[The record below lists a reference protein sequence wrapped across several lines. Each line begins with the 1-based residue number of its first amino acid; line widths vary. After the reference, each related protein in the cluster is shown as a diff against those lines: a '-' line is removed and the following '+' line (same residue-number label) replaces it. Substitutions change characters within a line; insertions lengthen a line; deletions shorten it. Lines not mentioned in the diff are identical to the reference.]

1 MKRLTAA
8 SSSPVLP
15 ATRRLERLPAAVAVY
30 SILTILIL
38 AGLNLPGARD
48 YVGVDND
55 DVMRLVQVRDFL
67 GGQSWFDLM
76 QYRLGLPGGTLMH
89 WSRIIDLPIAA
100 LIKVFSLILPSE
112 RAEALA
118 LLVWPF
124 FLVIPLM
131 TAIAVAARRI
141 GDRVVMHI
149 ALMLAAVFVVTANR
163 FLPGAIDHHN
173 VQLVLVATIA
183 ACLLDPARRAGSF
196 ALAGFASALAIA
208 IGAETTPLVAVVCIV
223 VALLWALE
231 GTRSRTAARAFS
243 LSLLLSISA
252 LFLATVPSEHY
263 RLVTCDSL
271 SIGYY
276 AIIAAG
282 AAALFVATFLPDRL
296 GLAGRSAALV
306 IIGALVLL
314 SALAVAPQCLQN
326 PLNELD
332 PLLQTMWLDGVLEAQ
347 SFWRWLEVEP
357 ASFGGFYAVPVFALA
372 VCLFRVIRGDD
383 VRSHAI
389 LFGLLL
395 ISFVIAL
402 IQVRGAAFANL
413 LAILPVALLIAD
425 LRRNS
430 NAEPDNIGAGFFFVV
445 VTLLSVPSVW
455 ILSGVFIVEG
465 TMGISNR
472 MRSLVAAGPASG
484 TDAGAACETLQSLAQ
499 LNDLPAGTVVAPSD
513 YGADILRITPHRV
526 LSGPYHRNQGGM
538 LTELHIGLAE
548 PAEAAAFLRGSE
560 STIIAFCPTNIQ
572 TEKIAKMKPDGLYA
586 ALEAGRIPDYL
597 QPLPQDPQSGLTIYR
612 VVLP

>member
-1 MKRLTAA
+1 MTAA
-8 SSSPVLP
+8 SSSSVLP
-15 ATRRLERLPAAVAVY
+15 ARRRLQRLPAAVAFY

-131 TAIAVAARRI
+131 TAIAVAARRL
-141 GDRVVMHI
+141 GDAVVMHI
-149 ALMLAAVFVVTANR
+149 ALMLAAVFVVTGNR

-183 ACLLDPARRAGSF
+183 ACLLDPGRGAASF
-196 ALAGFASALAIA
+196 AGAGLACALAIA
-208 IGAETTPLVAVVCIV
+208 IGAETTPLIAVVCVV
-223 VALLWALE
+223 VALLWTLE
-231 GTRSRTAARAFS
+231 GTASRTAARAFS

-252 LFLATVPSEHY
+252 LFLATVPSAHY

-282 AAALFVATFLPDRL
+282 AGALFVATYLPARL

-306 IIGALVLL
+306 TIGALVLL

-347 SFWRWLEVEP
+347 SFLRWLEVEP

-372 VCLFRVIRGDD
+372 VCLFRVMRGDN

-389 LFGLLL
+389 LFALLL

-402 IQVRGAAFANL
+402 VQVRGAAFANL
-413 LAILPVALLIAD
+413 LAILPVALLIAE

-445 VTLLSVPSVW
+445 VALLSVPSVW

-472 MRSLVAAGPASG
+472 MRSLVAAGSASE
-484 TDAGAACETLQSLAQ
+484 TDPGAACETLQSLAQ

-548 PAEAAAFLRGSE
+548 PAEAAAFLRGSK
-560 STIIAFCPTNIQ
+560 STILAFCPTNVQ
-572 TEKIAKMKPDGLYA
+572 TEKIAGMKPDGLYA
-586 ALEAGRIPDYL
+586 AITAGKVPDYL

>member
-8 SSSPVLP
+8 SSSPDLP
-15 ATRRLERLPAAVAVY
+15 ATRRLERLPTAVALY
-30 SILTILIL
+30 SGLTILIL
-38 AGLNLPGARD
+38 AVLNLPAARD
-48 YVGVDND
+48 YVGIDND

-100 LIKVFSLILPSE
+100 LIKLFSLALPSA

-124 FLVIPLM
+124 LLVVPLM
-131 TAIAVAARRI
+131 TAIAVAARRL
-141 GDRVVMHI
+141 GDSVVMHI
-149 ALMLAAVFVVTANR
+149 ALMLAAVFVVTGNR

-208 IGAETTPLVAVVCIV
+208 IGAETTPLIAVVCVV

-231 GTRSRTAARAFS
+231 GTGSSTAARAFS

-252 LFLATVPSEHY
+252 LFLATVPPGHY

-276 AIIAAG
+276 AIIAIG
-282 AAALFVATFLPDRL
+282 TAALFAATFLPTGL
-296 GLAGRSAALV
+296 GLAGRGAALV
-306 IIGALVLL
+306 TIGALVLL

-326 PLNELD
+326 PLNDLD

-372 VCLFRVIRGDD
+372 VCLFRVIQGDD
-383 VRSHAI
+383 IRSHAI
-389 LFGLLL
+389 LFALLL

-402 IQVRGAAFANL
+402 VQVRGAAFANL
-413 LAILPVALLIAD
+413 LAIVPVALLIAD

-445 VTLLSVPSVW
+445 VTLISVPSVW

-472 MRSLVAAGPASG
+472 MRSLVAATPTAQAE
-484 TDAGAACETLQSLAQ
+484 AGATCETLQSLAQ

-548 PAEAAAFLRGSE
+548 PEEAAAFLRGSK
-560 STIIAFCPTNIQ
+560 STILAFCPTNIQ

-586 ALEAGRIPDYL
+586 ALEAGQVPDFL

>member
-1 MKRLTAA
+1 MTAA

-332 PLLQTMWLDGVLEAQ
+332 PLLQTMTAC
-347 SFWRWLEVEP
+347 WRP
-357 ASFGGFYAVPVFALA
+357 SP
-372 VCLFRVIRGDD
+372 
-383 VRSHAI
+383 S
-389 LFGLLL
+389 
-395 ISFVIAL
+395 
-402 IQVRGAAFANL
+402 
-413 LAILPVALLIAD
+413 
-425 LRRNS
+425 
-430 NAEPDNIGAGFFFVV
+430 GAG
-445 VTLLSVPSVW
+445 W
-455 ILSGVFIVEG
+455 R
-465 TMGISNR
+465 SNLR
-472 MRSLVAAGPASG
+472 ASAASTPCRSLPSLSAYSG
-484 TDAGAACETLQSLAQ
+484 
-499 LNDLPAGTVVAPSD
+499 
-513 YGADILRITPHRV
+513 
-526 LSGPYHRNQGGM
+526 
-538 LTELHIGLAE
+538 
-548 PAEAAAFLRGSE
+548 
-560 STIIAFCPTNIQ
+560 
-572 TEKIAKMKPDGLYA
+572 
-586 ALEAGRIPDYL
+586 
-597 QPLPQDPQSGLTIYR
+597 
-612 VVLP
+612 

>member
-8 SSSPVLP
+8 SSSPALP
-15 ATRRLERLPAAVAVY
+15 ARRRLERLPAAIALY
-30 SILTILIL
+30 SGLTILIL
-38 AGLNLPGARD
+38 SVLNLPGARD
-48 YVGVDND
+48 YVGIDND
-55 DVMRLVQVRDFL
+55 DVMRLVQVRDL
-67 GGQSWFDLM
+67 LAGQSWFDLM

-100 LIKVFSLILPSE
+100 LIKMFSLALPSE

-131 TAIAVAARRI
+131 TAVAVAARRI
-141 GDRVVMHI
+141 GDTAVMHI
-149 ALMLAAVFVVTANR
+149 ALMLAAVFVVTGNR

-208 IGAETTPLVAVVCIV
+208 IGAETTPLIAVVCVV

-231 GTRSRTAARAFS
+231 GARSRTAARAFS

-252 LFLATVPSEHY
+252 LFLATVPPEHY

-282 AAALFVATFLPDRL
+282 AGALFVATLLPARL

-306 IIGALVLL
+306 TIGALVLL
-314 SALAVAPQCLQN
+314 AALAVAPQCLQN

-347 SFWRWLEVEP
+347 SFLRWLEVEP

-389 LFGLLL
+389 LLALLL

-402 IQVRGAAFANL
+402 VQVRGAAFANL

-425 LRRNS
+425 LRHNS

-445 VTLLSVPSVW
+445 VTLISVPSVW

-472 MRSLVAAGPASG
+472 MRSLVASGPASG

-548 PAEAAAFLRGSE
+548 PAEAAAFLRGSK
-560 STIIAFCPTNIQ
+560 STILAFCPTNIQ

-586 ALEAGRIPDYL
+586 ALEAGRVPDYL